1 MTSEDIYTKLKEE
14 FGDSILSFEEV
25 VLDSFILI
33 VPEAIADI
41 ARYLAEED
49 ELAFDSLMCLSG
61 VDLGVKEENLEL
73 VYHLFS
79 MTHRHTVVLK
89 TILPK
94 EDPHIPSV
102 EDIWKTAN
110 WHEREAYDLYGIN
123 FEGTQRPA
131 ANPDAGGLGR
141 APAAQGLQGS
151 RVLSWDASAILTQ
164 AGVRKAVICRVRTAH
179 PTSPSGIKRAN
190 SECDRDPT
198 ST

>member
-14 FGDSILSFEEV
+14 FGDSVLSLEEV

-33 VPEAIADI
+33 APDAIADI
-41 ARYLAEED
+41 ARYLAKED

-61 VDLGVKEENLEL
+61 VDLGVKEENLEI

-89 TILPK
+89 VHLPK

-110 WHEREAYDLYGIN
+110 WHEREAYDLYGIT
-123 FEGTQRPA
+123 FEGHSDLRRILMPEDWEGH
-131 ANPDAGGLGR
+131 PLRKDYKDPEFYRGM
-141 APAAQGLQGS
+141 
-151 RVLSWDASAILTQ
+151 RV
-164 AGVRKAVICRVRTAH
+164 
-179 PTSPSGIKRAN
+179 PY
-190 SECDRDPT
+190 
-198 ST
+198 

>member
-14 FGDSILSFEEV
+14 FGDSVLSLEEV
-25 VLDSFILI
+25 VLDSFIL
-33 VPEAIADI
+33 VAPDATADI

-61 VDLGVKEENLEL
+61 VDLGVKEENLEI

-102 EDIWKTAN
+102 EHIWKTAN
-110 WHEREAYDLYGIN
+110 WHEREAYDLYGIT
-123 FEGTQRPA
+123 FEGHSDLRRILMPEDWEGY
-131 ANPDAGGLGR
+131 PLRKDYKDPEFYRGM
-141 APAAQGLQGS
+141 
-151 RVLSWDASAILTQ
+151 RV
-164 AGVRKAVICRVRTAH
+164 
-179 PTSPSGIKRAN
+179 PY
-190 SECDRDPT
+190 
-198 ST
+198 

>member
-1 MTSEDIYTKLKEE
+1 MTSEDIYTKLKAE
-14 FGDSILSFEEV
+14 FGDSVLSLEEV

-33 VPEAIADI
+33 APDAIADI
-41 ARYLAEED
+41 ARYLAKED

-61 VDLGVKEENLEL
+61 VDLGVKEENLEI

-102 EDIWKTAN
+102 EHIWRTAN

-123 FEGTQRPA
+123 FEGHSDLRRILMPEDWEGY
-131 ANPDAGGLGR
+131 PLRKDYKDPEFYKGM
-141 APAAQGLQGS
+141 
-151 RVLSWDASAILTQ
+151 RV
-164 AGVRKAVICRVRTAH
+164 
-179 PTSPSGIKRAN
+179 PY
-190 SECDRDPT
+190 
-198 ST
+198 

>member
-14 FGDSILSFEEV
+14 FGDSILSLEEV

-33 VPEAIADI
+33 APDAIADI

-49 ELAFDSLMCLSG
+49 ELAFDSLVCLSG
-61 VDLGVKEENLEL
+61 VDLGAKEENLEI

-89 TILPK
+89 AILPK

-110 WHEREAYDLYGIN
+110 WHEREAYDLYGIT
-123 FEGTQRPA
+123 FEGHSDLRRILM
-131 ANPDAGGLGR
+131 PDDWEGHPLRKDYKDPEFYRGM
-141 APAAQGLQGS
+141 
-151 RVLSWDASAILTQ
+151 RV
-164 AGVRKAVICRVRTAH
+164 
-179 PTSPSGIKRAN
+179 PY
-190 SECDRDPT
+190 
-198 ST
+198 

>member
-14 FGDSILSFEEV
+14 FGDSVLSLEEV

-33 VPEAIADI
+33 APDATADI

-61 VDLGVKEENLEL
+61 VDLGVKEENLEI

-89 TILPK
+89 TILSK

-102 EDIWKTAN
+102 EHIWKTAN
-110 WHEREAYDLYGIN
+110 WHEREAYDLYGIT
-123 FEGTQRPA
+123 FEGHSDLRRILMPEDWEGY
-131 ANPDAGGLGR
+131 PLRKDYKDPEFYRGM
-141 APAAQGLQGS
+141 
-151 RVLSWDASAILTQ
+151 RV
-164 AGVRKAVICRVRTAH
+164 
-179 PTSPSGIKRAN
+179 PY
-190 SECDRDPT
+190 
-198 ST
+198 

>member
-1 MTSEDIYTKLKEE
+1 MTSEDIYTKLKDK
-14 FGDSILSFEEV
+14 FGDSVLSLEKV

-33 VPEAIADI
+33 APDAIADI

-61 VDLGVKEENLEL
+61 VDLGVKEENLEI

-102 EDIWKTAN
+102 EHIWKTAN
-110 WHEREAYDLYGIN
+110 WHEREAYDLYGIT
-123 FEGTQRPA
+123 FEGHSDLRRILMPEDWEGH
-131 ANPDAGGLGR
+131 PLRKDYKDPEFYRGM
-141 APAAQGLQGS
+141 
-151 RVLSWDASAILTQ
+151 RV
-164 AGVRKAVICRVRTAH
+164 
-179 PTSPSGIKRAN
+179 PY
-190 SECDRDPT
+190 
-198 ST
+198 

>member
-14 FGDSILSFEEV
+14 FGDSILSLEEV
-25 VLDSFILI
+25 VLDSFIL
-33 VPEAIADI
+33 VAPDATADI

-61 VDLGVKEENLEL
+61 VDLGVKEENLEI

-89 TILPK
+89 VHLPK

-110 WHEREAYDLYGIN
+110 WHEREAYDLYGIT
-123 FEGTQRPA
+123 FEGHSDLRRILMPEDWEGH
-131 ANPDAGGLGR
+131 PLRKDYKDPEFYRGM
-141 APAAQGLQGS
+141 
-151 RVLSWDASAILTQ
+151 RV
-164 AGVRKAVICRVRTAH
+164 
-179 PTSPSGIKRAN
+179 PY
-190 SECDRDPT
+190 
-198 ST
+198 

>member
-61 VDLGVKEENLEL
+61 VDLGVKEENLEI

-94 EDPHIPSV
+94 EDLHIPSV

-110 WHEREAYDLYGIN
+110 WHEREAYDLYGIT
-123 FEGTQRPA
+123 FEGHSDLRRILMPEDWEGH
-131 ANPDAGGLGR
+131 PLRKDYKDPEFYRGM
-141 APAAQGLQGS
+141 
-151 RVLSWDASAILTQ
+151 RV
-164 AGVRKAVICRVRTAH
+164 
-179 PTSPSGIKRAN
+179 PY
-190 SECDRDPT
+190 
-198 ST
+198 

>member
-14 FGDSILSFEEV
+14 FGDSILSLEEV

-33 VPEAIADI
+33 APDAIADI

-61 VDLGVKEENLEL
+61 VDLGAKEENLEI

-89 TILPK
+89 AILPK

-110 WHEREAYDLYGIN
+110 WHEREAYDLYGIT
-123 FEGTQRPA
+123 FEGHSDLRRILM
-131 ANPDAGGLGR
+131 PDDWEGHPLRKDYKDPEFYRGM
-141 APAAQGLQGS
+141 
-151 RVLSWDASAILTQ
+151 RV
-164 AGVRKAVICRVRTAH
+164 
-179 PTSPSGIKRAN
+179 PY
-190 SECDRDPT
+190 
-198 ST
+198 

>member
-14 FGDSILSFEEV
+14 FGDSVLSLEEV

-33 VPEAIADI
+33 APDAIADI

-61 VDLGVKEENLEL
+61 VDLGVKEENLEI

-79 MTHRHTVVLK
+79 MPHRHTVVLK

-102 EDIWKTAN
+102 EHIWKTAN

-123 FEGTQRPA
+123 FEGHSDLRRILMPEDWEGY
-131 ANPDAGGLGR
+131 PLRKDYKDPEFYRGM
-141 APAAQGLQGS
+141 
-151 RVLSWDASAILTQ
+151 RV
-164 AGVRKAVICRVRTAH
+164 
-179 PTSPSGIKRAN
+179 PY
-190 SECDRDPT
+190 
-198 ST
+198 

>member
-1 MTSEDIYTKLKEE
+1 MTSEDIYTKLKDK
-14 FGDSILSFEEV
+14 FGDSVLSLEKV

-33 VPEAIADI
+33 APDAIADI

-61 VDLGVKEENLEL
+61 VDLGVKEENLEI

-102 EDIWKTAN
+102 EHIWKTAN
-110 WHEREAYDLYGIN
+110 WHERETYDLYGIN
-123 FEGTQRPA
+123 FEGHSDLRRILMPEDWEGH
-131 ANPDAGGLGR
+131 PLRKDYKDPEFYRGM
-141 APAAQGLQGS
+141 
-151 RVLSWDASAILTQ
+151 RV
-164 AGVRKAVICRVRTAH
+164 
-179 PTSPSGIKRAN
+179 PY
-190 SECDRDPT
+190 
-198 ST
+198 